1 MRRNQILV
9 VGLLLIAV
17 VMAWQAAAQEAPEA
31 PSIVLI
37 LDGSGSMWGQVD
49 GTAKITIAKQTMA
62 SIIESMPDAAQV
74 GLILYGH
81 RRKGDCDDV
90 EIAVALGPVDKP
102 ALAAMIEGIKPKG
115 KTPITRSMR
124 AAAEVVRS
132 EEGTATVVLV
142 SDGEETCDPDPCA
155 ATRELKEAGIPFVV
169 HVIGFDVNDEQ
180 RAELECI
187 ADAGGGRYFTAT
199 NAEDLE
205 FATRT
210 ATMASAEEPASG
222 EGRVWIDEPATAVPG
237 GTVVVHFDAA
247 STFHDNAWVGVV
259 PTEVPHGSEAENDR
273 HELSYE
279 YLRKRT
285 SGTLKL
291 PAPAQVGTYDVRMH
305 DSDHNGREVASATF
319 EVQPVTGRV
328 WLDKIEFA
336 TGESMKVHFEVPEGM
351 SPRAW
356 AGIIPSAVPHGDET
370 TNDQHD
376 LSYQYLTGRT
386 EGTLSFSAPSTEGSF
401 DVRLHDSDS
410 GGSEIAS
417 VTFTTAK
424 ASAEVWL
431 EKRTF
436 FPGANIPVHFKA
448 PGALGESAWIGV
460 VPSDVPHGSSREND
474 RHDVSYVY
482 VSGLAEGTVNVGGPR
497 QAGRWDVRLHDS
509 TAGDGNEIAFAS
521 FDVEVPTAELELEK
535 TAYAAGDTITV
546 SFEVPEGLPTNAWAG
561 VVPSDVPHGS
571 EATND
576 QHDLEYRY
584 LSGNTSGTL
593 SFRAPDKPGSYDIRL
608 HDTDGGGTEIASVT
622 FTVG

>member
-1 MRRNQILV
+1 V
-9 VGLLLIAV
+9 
-17 VMAWQAAAQEAPEA
+17 AWPTTAQEAPEA
-31 PSIVLI
+31 SSVVII
-37 LDGSGSMWGQVD
+37 LDGSGSMWGQVE
-49 GTAKITIAKQTMA
+49 GTTKIAIAKKTMA
-62 SIIESMPDAAQV
+62 SIVESMPNTARV

-81 RRKGDCDDV
+81 RREGDCDDV
-90 EIAVALGPVDKP
+90 ELAVALGPVDKP
-102 ALAAMIEGIKPKG
+102 ALSAEIEKLNPKG
-115 KTPITRSMR
+115 KTPITRSLR
-124 AAAEVVRS
+124 AAAEVLKNQ
-132 EEGTATVVLV
+132 EGSASVVLV

-180 RAELECI
+180 RAQLECI
-187 ADAGGGRYFTAT
+187 ADAGDGRYFTAA

-205 FATRT
+205 FAART

-237 GTVVVHFDAA
+237 GTVLVHFEAA
-247 STFHDNAWVGVV
+247 STFHDNAWVGIV
-259 PTEVPHGSEAENDR
+259 PSEVPHGSEAENDR
-273 HELSYE
+273 YDVSYE

-291 PAPAQVGTYDVRMH
+291 GAPAQVGTFDARMH
-305 DSDHNGREVASATF
+305 DSDHNGREVASASF
-319 EVQPVTGRV
+319 EVVAVSGKV
-328 WLDKIEFA
+328 WLDKTEFA
-336 TGESMKVHFEVPEGM
+336 TGESMKVHFEVPEGV

-356 AGIIPSAVPHGDET
+356 AGIVPSEVPHGDET

-376 LSYQYLTGRT
+376 VSYQYLTGRT
-386 EGTLSFSAPSTEGSF
+386 EGTMSFSAPSTEGSF

-424 ASAEVWL
+424 GSAEVWL
-431 EKRTF
+431 DQETY
-436 FPGANIPVHFKA
+436 FPGAKITVHLKA
-448 PGALGESAWIGV
+448 PGALGESAWIGIV
-460 VPSDVPHGSSREND
+460 ASDLPHGSASEND

-482 VSGLAEGTVNVGGPR
+482 VRGLAEGSVNVNGPR
-497 QAGRWDVRLHDS
+497 QPGRWDARLHDS
-509 TAGDGNEIAFAS
+509 TASDGNEIAFAS
-521 FDVEVPTAELELEK
+521 FTVELPTAKLELGETTYK
-535 TAYAAGDTITV
+535 PGDTITA
-546 SFEVPEGLPTNAWAG
+546 SFEVPEGLPANAWAG

-576 QHDLEYRY
+576 QHDVEYRY

-593 SFRAPDKPGSYDIRL
+593 SFSAPEQPGSYDIRL

-622 FTVG
+622 FTVR